1 MSPESA
7 TPSPKAKRPEVPRE
21 RWKCKTRGSH
31 GAVQLPQ
38 KFLIKSVRAAIIQ
51 LLYFAPKAISRHRA
65 CNGRNV
71 QYKACES
78 CELHFR
84 GMLVSLHTRFILS
97 SFVLLA
103 PSCWERIYPTAR
115 QILYLST
122 HSNTFSPQLKKEP
135 FKECIFVRNC
145 HIIIMLY
152 NQHKV
157 FKTKKDDRK
166 YFWE

>member
-31 GAVQLPQ
+31 GVVQLPQ

-84 GMLVSLHTRFILS
+84 GMLVSLHTRFILCYWRHHVGNG
-97 SFVLLA
+97 FIPLHCEANLVPFHTL
-103 PSCWERIYPTAR
+103 EYIPTATEEGTIQGVYFAR
-115 QILYLST
+115 I
-122 HSNTFSPQLKKEP
+122 
-135 FKECIFVRNC
+135 C
-145 HIIIMLY
+145 HMIIMFY
-152 NQHKV
+152 NISSAQSVKNE
-157 FKTKKDDRK
+157 K
-166 YFWE
+166 

>member
-103 PSCWERIYPTAR
+103 PSCWERIYPTALR
-115 QILYLST
+115 GKSCTFPHTRIHSHRNWGRNHSRSVFCKNLS
-122 HSNTFSPQLKKEP
+122 HDYYVL
-135 FKECIFVRNC
+135 
-145 HIIIMLY
+145 
-152 NQHKV
+152 
-157 FKTKKDDRK
+157 
-166 YFWE
+166 